1 MVKFKL
7 SKLFYILALEG
18 ILLHEGVVWVIMR
31 RCKMEKLKPEQAVEL
46 LRKKGIEVSLEQAGV
61 ILDFLRLL
69 ANIMVSE
76 YLKKP

>member
-1 MVKFKL
+1 
-7 SKLFYILALEG
+7 
-18 ILLHEGVVWVIMR
+18 
-31 RCKMEKLKPEQAVEL
+31 MEKLKPEQAVEL

-69 ANIMVSE
+69 ANILVSQ